1 MNRDKLLAPAQMKH
15 ASEPLVSGLS
25 TTSGMRF
32 GDYDSVLTQLSR
44 RLHLLERVDD
54 FVCIDLHA
62 GQVVCD
68 CNEVFHHVYFPL
80 TARLAH
86 ECILDD
92 GRSIELVTIGR
103 SGFAGWP
110 IVTHT
115 GSMPFRTIVTASGT
129 AFRCSEASL
138 LACLKEEPW
147 VEARMLH
154 YVELVFAEM
163 SQMAACTRLHSIEQQ
178 VACRLLT
185 LADSCSALRIETSAV
200 TLSRALGVTARSV
213 RSALHAMGMAGV
225 LSHDRHGVLIQQRAA
240 LEQRSCECYRVLKAL
255 YRSSDD
261 SPSHSEPGSAY

>member
-1 MNRDKLLAPAQMKH
+1 MNPDKLLAPAQMKH
-15 ASEPLVSGLS
+15 ASAPAASGLS
-25 TTSGMRF
+25 ATPGMRF
-32 GDYDSVLTQLSR
+32 ADYDGVLTQLSR

-54 FVCIDLHA
+54 FVCIDLRA

-103 SGFAGWP
+103 NGFAGWP
-110 IVTHT
+110 VVTRS
-115 GSMPFRTIVTASGT
+115 GSMPFRTIVTTSGT

-147 VEARMLH
+147 VEARMLQ
-154 YVELVFAEM
+154 YVDLMFAEM
-163 SQMAACTRLHSIEQQ
+163 AQMASCTRLHSIEQQ
-178 VACRLLT
+178 VSCRLLT
-185 LADSCSALRIETSAV
+185 LADAFHAGRIDTSAV
-200 TLSRALGVTARSV
+200 ALSRALGVTARSV
-213 RSALHAMGMAGV
+213 RSALHALGVAGIV
-225 LSHDRHGVLIQQRAA
+225 THDRRGVLIEQRAA

-261 SPSHSEPGSAY
+261 SPSRSEPGSAY